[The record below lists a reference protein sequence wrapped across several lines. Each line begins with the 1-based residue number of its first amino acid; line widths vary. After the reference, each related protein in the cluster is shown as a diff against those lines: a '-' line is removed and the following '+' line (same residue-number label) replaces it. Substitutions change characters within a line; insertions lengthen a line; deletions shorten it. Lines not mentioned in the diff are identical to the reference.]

1 MASHSGQDIAT
12 AYVQILPSTDGMKK
26 NLKEALSGSLSG
38 ASKELEGT
46 LGGITKVGAAAV
58 GAATGAVGGFFKSAV
73 NEGMD
78 FDSAMSQ
85 VAATMGSTMEE
96 MSSEV
101 GTVDTA
107 WGTFSGNLREYAQYM
122 GENTAW
128 SATQAAEALNYMALA
143 GYDAQTSMEMLPN
156 VLNLASAGGFDL
168 ARASDMITDT
178 QTAFG
183 ISLERT
189 NQLVDEMAKAA
200 STGNTSVEQLGDA
213 FLVVGGLTQ
222 ELNGGMVQLKDG
234 SYASVDGV
242 QELEIALTAM
252 ANAGIKGSEAGTHMR
267 NMLLKLSS
275 PTSEGTVALEKMG
288 VSVFDTEGKMR
299 SLSDVFGDLSYA
311 MASMT
316 QEEKIQTISD
326 LFNTRDIASAEA
338 LLNAVSQDWDNIGA
352 SILDAQGAA
361 QQMADTQLDNLAGD
375 VTLFQSKLSQLKITL
390 ADQLAPSL
398 RQFVQAASDGIGQ
411 AITKLQEYFS
421 SDIGQEKLQG
431 ITTALQGV
439 LDAILN
445 NLDPIL
451 DGAIGLINGVASAI
465 EWLVSHFDVA
475 ASGLKVV
482 AGAWVGLKAL
492 NVISSIATVVTS
504 VTGLIGVISSIGPAI
519 GAVAAFVTGPIGMI
533 VTAVAGAAAL
543 IAANWDTV
551 KEWGIKAWEGI
562 KGAWNAAGEFF
573 SGVRQKITDK
583 FQDIGSWFSQKF
595 TQAREGIQNA
605 WSNVTSF
612 FSNVGQG
619 IVNVFS
625 NLPSTFATI
634 GSNIMNGLKNGITNA
649 ASAVINGVKNIASNI
664 ANAVTSFFGISSP
677 SKLFAEYG
685 RFLDEG
691 LADGISSNMSLPI
704 SELRKTASAMEAEAS
719 ISVGN
724 TVSTQAV
731 TAGVAEA
738 REITSD
744 PRVTETLDKILQ
756 ALSGMGVY
764 IDGDTIA
771 GKIAPRLNNE
781 FGITAYHESREV
793 AYA

>member
-1 MASHSGQDIAT
+1 MASHNGQDIAT

-26 NLKEALSGSLSG
+26 NIKEALSGSLSG

-46 LGGITKVGAAAV
+46 LGGITKVGAVAV

-316 QEEKIQTISD
+316 QEEKIQTSQTMVD
-326 LFNTRDIASAEA
+326 EEQMQN
-338 LLNAVSQDWDNIGA
+338 VSEIYYAYFTLGEPERMLYLE
-352 SILDAQGAA
+352 ILDIL
-361 QQMADTQLDNLAGD
+361 TR
-375 VTLFQSKLSQLKITL
+375 
-390 ADQLAPSL
+390 
-398 RQFVQAASDGIGQ
+398 RQ
-411 AITKLQEYFS
+411 E
-421 SDIGQEKLQG
+421 
-431 ITTALQGV
+431 
-439 LDAILN
+439 
-445 NLDPIL
+445 
-451 DGAIGLINGVASAI
+451 
-465 EWLVSHFDVA
+465 
-475 ASGLKVV
+475 
-482 AGAWVGLKAL
+482 
-492 NVISSIATVVTS
+492 
-504 VTGLIGVISSIGPAI
+504 
-519 GAVAAFVTGPIGMI
+519 
-533 VTAVAGAAAL
+533 
-543 IAANWDTV
+543 
-551 KEWGIKAWEGI
+551 
-562 KGAWNAAGEFF
+562 
-573 SGVRQKITDK
+573 
-583 FQDIGSWFSQKF
+583 
-595 TQAREGIQNA
+595 
-605 WSNVTSF
+605 
-612 FSNVGQG
+612 
-619 IVNVFS
+619 
-625 NLPSTFATI
+625 
-634 GSNIMNGLKNGITNA
+634 NI
-649 ASAVINGVKNIASNI
+649 
-664 ANAVTSFFGISSP
+664 
-677 SKLFAEYG
+677 
-685 RFLDEG
+685 
-691 LADGISSNMSLPI
+691 
-704 SELRKTASAMEAEAS
+704 
-719 ISVGN
+719 
-724 TVSTQAV
+724 TVSTIDAEQLNHVFTCVMHDHPELFYVEGYQYTRYTIGDKV
-731 TAGVAEA
+731 TGISFLGTYSMTEEEIVQNQKKIDEYVNQCFLEMPQTKDEYDKVKYLYEYLINQTEYDKEAPNNQNICSVFVGKRSVCQGYAKALQYLMQKAGMVSTLVTGYTQQEGHAWNLV
-738 REITSD
+738 
-744 PRVTETLDKILQ
+744 RVNGAYYYVDATWGDASYALEDGETLYMGEVPTINYDYFLVTTKELCVTHEPDYLIRLPECKEEKDNYYIREGLYLAEYDEDKLKLIFEQ
-756 ALSGMGVY
+756 AHTYEMGYVMFKCSDEQVFDSVKQKL
-764 IDGDTIA
+764 IEQQGVFRFIKNQGSTIA
-771 GKIAPRLNNE
+771 FTDNRVQRTFSFWL
-781 FGITAYHESREV
+781 
-793 AYA
+793 